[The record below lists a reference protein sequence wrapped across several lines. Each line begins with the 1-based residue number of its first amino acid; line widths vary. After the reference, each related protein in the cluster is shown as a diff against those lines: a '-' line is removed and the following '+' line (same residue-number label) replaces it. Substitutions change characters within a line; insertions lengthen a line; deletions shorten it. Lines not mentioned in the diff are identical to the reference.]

1 MPCPETERLITSVG
15 FLAAVASQAVAGF
28 ISAVICIFAS
38 RQCKDLYFHVN
49 CKILIVA
56 LLVLYIVHSVFIA
69 SLQTVQ
75 LIRYYAISDPCQV
88 GLPPVLCFC
97 LRLPATVCMIAFATL
112 QFAITIERAV
122 ALWKRREYERYGPQL
137 GCALTFICVTSSAA
151 VTGWAVSNVDLS
163 EGQAFCSAATPRT
176 ANRILFL
183 CFSICGID
191 LLTLAGIM
199 ALFISNETAV
209 KRKHFELNSSYQLR
223 ENVYVIRIILPLSL
237 FQTVCY
243 ALFSI
248 SNALITIFRDQ
259 LTVLLYRTLFTA
271 TYIIPFYT
279 MIAPIILWFIIKWS
293 QQIKA
298 AKLKQITQ
306 KTENERDIYFQSY
319 SRMWNNVLSNK
330 GLMNCDDDE
339 ELVKSTGFLIVVG
352 SQAIA
357 GLLSAVISAA
367 VLIQCRNLHFHI
379 NCKVLTLAMLMLY
392 IVHSI
397 FFTTLQV

>member
-137 GCALTFICVTSSAA
+137 GCALTFIC
-151 VTGWAVSNVDLS
+151 
-163 EGQAFCSAATPRT
+163 
-176 ANRILFL
+176 
-183 CFSICGID
+183 
-191 LLTLAGIM
+191 
-199 ALFISNETAV
+199 
-209 KRKHFELNSSYQLR
+209 
-223 ENVYVIRIILPLSL
+223 
-237 FQTVCY
+237 
-243 ALFSI
+243 
-248 SNALITIFRDQ
+248 
-259 LTVLLYRTLFTA
+259 
-271 TYIIPFYT
+271 IIPFYT

-330 GLMNCDDDE
+330 G
-339 ELVKSTGFLIVVG
+339 
-352 SQAIA
+352 
-357 GLLSAVISAA
+357 
-367 VLIQCRNLHFHI
+367 
-379 NCKVLTLAMLMLY
+379 
-392 IVHSI
+392 
-397 FFTTLQV
+397 